1 MQSFYI
7 GREVPGVSSSTSAM
21 VGPNRWLPS
30 TTIPDDI
37 FKNIMTL
44 YHQSMLSL
52 ALLVLEILAQGL
64 PYGPHIFDDFISK
77 DVVTNNVVASL
88 RLLHYPPQ
96 TSTDERQLGTG
107 AHTDFGAV
115 TLLLQ
120 DENAG
125 LQVKDEAAGVWV
137 PVAPNKDAYVINIGD
152 MLAMWTKGLYK
163 SGLHR
168 VLNRSEKDRYS
179 VPFFFDGNMACRLA
193 PFDGSVTGADVITV
207 EGHMRERME
216 TAAARGKKLMA

>member
-1 MQSFYI
+1 
-7 GREVPGVSSSTSAM
+7 M

-37 FKNIMTL
+37 FKNTMTL
-44 YHQSMLSL
+44 YHQSMFSL

-193 PFDGSVTGADVITV
+193 PFDGSVSEADVITV

-216 TAAARGKKLMA
+216 TAAARGKKMMA